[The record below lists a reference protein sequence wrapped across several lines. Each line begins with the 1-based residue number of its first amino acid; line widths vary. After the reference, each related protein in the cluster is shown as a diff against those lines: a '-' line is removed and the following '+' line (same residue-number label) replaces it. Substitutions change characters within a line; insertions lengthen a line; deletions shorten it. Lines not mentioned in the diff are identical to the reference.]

1 MVLRLLS
8 RGAIA
13 AVAGATMLA
22 ASSVPSSAFTL
33 ASPSLEQPVA
43 SADVQ
48 SVWWH
53 GGWQV
58 AGMAAG
64 IVDGAG
70 IEATAGTAAGIAGAA
85 AGAPAMASLRSTIA
99 GGARGAAAAGSDARD
114 RGSAARPAALALH
127 LLQ

>member
-1 MVLRLLS
+1 MVLRILS

-53 GGWQV
+53 GGWQALAWRLAPRMGLASRLWLGRRLASLGLARRLGPPLWLRSGLPLLV
-58 AGMAAG
+58 GPLG
-64 IVDGAG
+64 PPLRGL
-70 IEATAGTAAGIAGAA
+70 TRAA
-85 AGAPAMASLRSTIA
+85 AIA
-99 GGARGAAAAGSDARD
+99 RLDGRR
-114 RGSAARPAALALH
+114 
-127 LLQ
+127 

>member
-1 MVLRLLS
+1 MTVGNLEATMVLRILS

-43 SADVQ
+43 SATF
-48 SVWWH
+48 SPS
-53 GGWQV
+53 GGMAV
-58 AGMAAG
+58 GMAAG
-64 IVDGAG
+64 TADGAG
-70 IEATAGTAAGIAGAA
+70 IEAMAGAAAGIAGAGAA

-99 GGARGAAAAGSDARD
+99 GGAPGAAAAGSDARGRD
-114 RGSAARPAALALH
+114 SAA
-127 LLQ
+127 